1 MSCNANFYVE
11 HIVFPFAKKMYYS
24 TIQNNSR
31 TKPFSI
37 PLKMFTLH
45 KSANDSNLHVVSSSA
60 DNLPFTQKK
69 PTGFF

>member
-11 HIVFPFAKKMYYS
+11 HIVFPFAKKMC
-24 TIQNNSR
+24 TIQNIIAEPSL
-31 TKPFSI
+31 FLS